1 MASAPA
7 QAPRSPSVATLRR
20 RPRCGRAVRA
30 ASREDSVRT
39 SVRTSLA
46 SRALQGAT
54 EPATSAAPFA
64 RGNTV
69 TRGVTLGV
77 TRGVSL
83 ARENSASC
91 AASIVRRPLAGGQ
104 RRADQGPHGLGGR
117 CTGAWPASQTAA
129 PAKAPACWWPAPDQ
143 AALAIRSKGAQRLA
157 APKAGG
163 AGGDVAGLAGFV
175 QGGNISTLI
184 RLAISAV
191 PSSHLPLNRH
201 RRLRLRSLLLRAR
214 ARCCRA
220 DTARLPGLRSSS

>member
-163 AGGDVAGLAGFV
+163 AGGDVAGLAGLCG
-175 QGGNISTLI
+175 GGNISTSFL
-184 RLAISAV
+184 RVLVAAV
-191 PSSHLPLNRH
+191 PLRHPPLNRQ
-201 RRLRLRSLLLRAR
+201 RRPGAGVLV
-214 ARCCRA
+214 A
-220 DTARLPGLRSSS
+220 DFACWTTFPSMSTTANR